1 MMLIDYLCCHYSTLA
16 DELHIIE
23 IAVHINAV
31 HYQMQVRNATLGI
44 TMKGGKILRIGN
56 ICWFDRCSSLAFS
69 LANVVHLG
77 DMVYLMNELIKASLP
92 VFHRPVSCFF
102 LRWRNLKAYGCK
114 FNRLLGILLLE
125 HRLVQNHFV
134 PHTHRRQI
142 LAKMVGLNDVCAVIL
157 CSVIGHCLT
166 MLNGCC
172 FCYHIMSIK
181 RSLMLLHS
189 LMMSLTP

>member
-56 ICWFDRCSSLAFS
+56 IGWFDRCSSLAFS
-69 LANVVHLG
+69 LAYVAHLG

-92 VFHRPVSCFF
+92 IFYVPLSCFF
-102 LRWRNLKAYGCK
+102 LRRGKLKTYGCK
-114 FNRLLGILLLE
+114 FNRLLCILLLK
-125 HRLVQNHFV
+125 HRLMQYHFV
-134 PHTHRRQI
+134 PHAHRRQP
-142 LAKMVGLNDVCAVIL
+142 LAKMVGLDDVCTIIL
-157 CSVIGHCLT
+157 CCVISHCLT
-166 MLNGCC
+166 MLNCC
-172 FCYHIMSIK
+172 CLSYHIMSIN
-181 RSLMLLHS
+181 RFLMLLHS

>member
-1 MMLIDYLCCHYSTLA
+1 MTLIDGFCSHHCTLT

-23 IAVHINAV
+23 VTIHVKAVYH
-31 HYQMQVRNATLGI
+31 QMQMGNTTLGV
-44 TMKGGKILRIGN
+44 MVQSSEILGIGN
-56 ICWFDRCSSLAFS
+56 IGRLDRCGSLAFS

-157 CSVIGHCLT
+157 CCVIGHCLT

-189 LMMSLTP
+189 LSLTP